1 VEAGEIEEEQGMK
14 MARAAAATRTLEHYI
29 WSTTPSAKR
38 MLRGALEVPHMDYK
52 ANVDARIK
60 AELPRLAAITSYMY
74 YGYYP
79 QNMAFFP
86 MCKPVELVS
95 SPRSQRRHPQML
107 KYWHSLAPDNT
118 SRLSLQQQTQRF
130 W

>member
-1 VEAGEIEEEQGMK
+1 VFRGKSQEEAGDIEEEQGMK
-14 MARAAAATRTLEHYI
+14 IARAAAATRTLEHYI

-38 MLRGALEVPHMDYK
+38 MLRGALRVPHMDYK

-74 YGYYP
+74 CGYYP

-86 MCKPVELVS
+86 LCKPVELVS
-95 SPRSQRRHPQML
+95 
-107 KYWHSLAPDNT
+107 
-118 SRLSLQQQTQRF
+118 
-130 W
+130 